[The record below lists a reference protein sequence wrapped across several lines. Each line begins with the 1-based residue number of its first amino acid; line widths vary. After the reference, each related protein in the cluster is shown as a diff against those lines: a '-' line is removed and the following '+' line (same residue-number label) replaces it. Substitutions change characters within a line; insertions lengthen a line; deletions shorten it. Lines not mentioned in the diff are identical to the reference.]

1 MQVSYAGLPHLALA
15 ASLTLTSCTTTLAGG
30 DRPGGNFWADLAA
43 GRYSSLSKGQTEVTG
58 YVLKRA
64 RMAVTLSPIMPEKL
78 SDGTYNLDANGC
90 VVLLLSDAQYAL
102 LENGA
107 WINARGEFGVRS
119 LSPGGG
125 EIVTQPSIRDRRAQ
139 PICSSAEDWTD
150 SLLFYVEEIEI
161 AAPQDVPG

>member
-1 MQVSYAGLPHLALA
+1 MSTLISMSRLAFAAFFALA
-15 ASLTLTSCTTTLAGG
+15 SCATAPAHSARQGG
-30 DRPGGNFWADLAA
+30 DFWTDLAV
-43 GRYSSLSKGQTEVTG
+43 GRYSSLNKGKAEVTG

-78 SDGTYNLDANGC
+78 PDGTYNLDFNRC
-90 VVLLLSDAQYAL
+90 VVLLVSDSQYAL

-107 WINARGEFGVRS
+107 LISARGEFGIRS
-119 LSPGGG
+119 LRPGGG

-150 SLLFYVEEIEI
+150 SLLFYVENFSKL
-161 AAPQDVPG
+161 AP